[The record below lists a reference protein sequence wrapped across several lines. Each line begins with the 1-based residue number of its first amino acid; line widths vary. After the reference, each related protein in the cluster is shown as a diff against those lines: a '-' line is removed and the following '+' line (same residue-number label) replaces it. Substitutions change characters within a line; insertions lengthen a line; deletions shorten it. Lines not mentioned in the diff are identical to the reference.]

1 MWTRRSRWWC
11 ADLGEVGHRGAVHR
25 GELSADVGVGGQF
38 IPLNATE
45 LTVPLTFGFHEVTVN
60 GAEKLKSM
68 FRA

>member
-1 MWTRRSRWWC
+1 
-11 ADLGEVGHRGAVHR
+11 
-25 GELSADVGVGGQF
+25 
-38 IPLNATE
+38 